1 MLFLRTMKQK
11 WMNPIEGQF
20 FKTKKGV
27 YSIVGIWRNPISGEI
42 ISFEVKD
49 DQKNVTEVKA
59 DIFRSNESKIEYFDN
74 NP

>member
-1 MLFLRTMKQK
+1 MKQK
-11 WMNPIEGQF
+11 WMNPIKGQF

-49 DQKNVTEVKA
+49 DQKKVTEVKA
-59 DIFRSNESKIEYFDN
+59 DVFRSNESKIEYFDN
-74 NP
+74 TPD